1 MVDVIL
7 VPLPLEL
14 LDLAL
19 MISTVEKVSVF
30 LMESVYALVMLTS
43 ELVEHVLVLLILL
56 TVTEMDVVTSVPM
69 MLTVLPMM
77 VLHQADLTPNAVL
90 MVSVLILTV
99 FTTTTALQA
108 DLTADKMVT
117 ALIAETLLDL
127 PVELVLLP

>member
-19 MISTVEKVSVF
+19 MISIVEKVSVF
-30 LMESVYALVMLTS
+30 LMESVYALVMLTL
-43 ELVEHVLVLLILL
+43 ELLELVLVLLILL

-77 VLHQADLTPNAVL
+77 VLHQVDLTPNAVL